1 MNATESCT
9 LWGDFMVCELDLLH
23 LNTDINQKKK
33 KTRKKKPNFKI
44 YWTLYQVYIILG

>member
-33 KTRKKKPNFKI
+33 KQEEETQ
-44 YWTLYQVYIILG
+44 L